1 MEATSAGTCLARVR
15 AAKMRQAVSVDF
27 VILSPKL
34 PAELGAVEAECRNL
48 LDNWLVAHDGVDE
61 PFADFDV
68 GGTIPSADD
77 AVQMVWDTEGGRAAD
92 DSPEVAEMLSRL
104 ATIRSVIT
112 IERPDDPAVNP
123 LVVSVLRFLIRGA
136 GEGLVQFV
144 DALETTEQ
152 ALASLADKPEAENFL
167 PTRTTTVRTPR
178 TGTRAVTVDT
188 APRANL
194 AAIDVPRL
202 IVDRLV
208 ADGLVALDPGKR
220 RDSLEKQL
228 DRALAADDELSPVK
242 ALIEVLLDHDAVAEV
257 YGSDMELEAS
267 MRRALESVSPR

>member
-1 MEATSAGTCLARVR
+1 
-15 AAKMRQAVSVDF
+15 MRQPVSLDF
-27 VILSPKL
+27 VILSPK
-34 PAELGAVEAECRNL
+34 PPTELGAVEAECRTL
-48 LDNWLVAHDGVDE
+48 LDNWLVTHDGVDE
-61 PFADFDV
+61 PFADFDL
-68 GGTIPSADD
+68 GGLIPSADD
-77 AVQMVWDTEGGRAAD
+77 AAQMVFEVDGGRAGD
-92 DSPEVAEMLSRL
+92 DSPEVAEVLSRL
-104 ATIRSVIT
+104 ATIRSAIT

-136 GEGLVQFV
+136 GEGLVQFA
-144 DALETTEQ
+144 DAIQTTEQ
-152 ALASLADKPEAENFL
+152 AIAWLADKTETEGFL

-178 TGTRAVTVDT
+178 SGTRAVTVDT

-208 ADGLVALDPGKR
+208 ADGLVALDPGRR

-228 DRALAADDELSPVK
+228 DRALASDDELSPVK

-257 YGSDMELEAS
+257 YGTDAQLEQS
-267 MRRALESVSPR
+267 MRLALESVASR